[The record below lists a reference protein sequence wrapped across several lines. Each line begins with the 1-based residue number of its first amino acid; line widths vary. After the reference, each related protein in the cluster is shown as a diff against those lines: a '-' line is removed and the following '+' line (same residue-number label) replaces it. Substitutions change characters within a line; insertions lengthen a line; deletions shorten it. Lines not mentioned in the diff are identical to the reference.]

1 MSRRRVGAGVSG
13 FTIKSLRD
21 AASGDGDGS
30 ADHNGML
37 AALAGLAAHWPYHL
51 EAGKVLSMAA
61 RSRDPEVRK
70 AGAMAAREAGVD
82 VAASPRVIL

>member
-37 AALAGLAAHWPYHL
+37 AALASKHAGPPPVRRLAVTRNRRFIIDTFNGWVSKRFVP
-51 EAGKVLSMAA
+51 AA
-61 RSRDPEVRK
+61 ANRSSDGE
-70 AGAMAAREAGVD
+70 
-82 VAASPRVIL
+82 